1 MKKNLI
7 ILVLCLLS
15 FGKANSQISDL
26 VVDAGSM
33 FPSSFSG
40 VYVYKGNFNKHPYW
54 VGPKSVNTMAISF
67 NSMYNR
73 YIYSN
78 FSNDTNS
85 LMWANAYDNS
95 SSTST
100 IPTTGWSMI
109 KVMINGPTVKYQ
121 SLVFKEV
128 MDNDGSFTEQ
138 ITVSHNKM
146 KGYYF
151 SGNTG
156 DDFVATSKVT
166 ISNLSAGL
174 TAKLVKQ
181 DDSTLTLSLS
191 GKANNHSADTSF
203 NIDFTN
209 AAFGGGGTIDSTY
222 GVSTTIKINFINVYT
237 VGATGADYT
246 TVKAGMLALKTDDV
260 LKIFEGTYTEDSI
273 FHASGVTSFS
283 VIGAGPAKT
292 IIQGANQPFSGG
304 KNGVFRIPSGS
315 EAHFHDLTIQNGD
328 IMGNNGGGAINSYG
342 KVYLHNCRII
352 KNRALGQTNS
362 YAAGGGVFAQYL
374 YAYNS
379 EISGNIADN
388 EQQTGQVN
396 GGGVYAGTEIYMENT
411 TVSGNFSRTDG
422 GGVLAGNNMSK
433 FVNTTITNNT
443 SGAKGGG
450 VCTYGKNTYVNSI
463 VWGNTS
469 PKGNDVYEINGHV
482 YPLYMT
488 KSFLG
493 DVAAAPTITPKIE
506 GAYYN
511 VDPKL
516 DTLKF
521 NCADTRT
528 HALLSGSTA
537 LDSGVYADSIPALDQ
552 RGFPILGTKDI
563 GAQESV
569 NQLIFSLSKDTTCLE
584 AKEQFV
590 LKGSPENGVFSGE
603 GVTGNVLDISKITK
617 SGYVVVTYAYNA
629 TGCVD
634 LSAKDSIYV
643 TVCTPSAVQNL
654 TLPLSVYPNPVKSQ
668 LTLNA
673 FTNASMKVSLTNVA
687 GMVVLEKEYNTSKAT
702 IEMQNLPSGVYFLSV
717 KSEGKVAHQ
726 KVIKQ

>member
-1 MKKNLI
+1 M
-7 ILVLCLLS
+7 LCLLS

-26 VVDAGSM
+26 VVDAGTM
-33 FPSSFSG
+33 FPSSYSG
-40 VYVYKGNFNKHPYW
+40 VYAYKGYFNNHPYW

-109 KVMINGPTVKYQ
+109 MVVINGPTVKYQ
-121 SLVFKEV
+121 SVMFKEITA
-128 MDNDGSFTEQ
+128 NDGSFTEQ
-138 ITVSHNKM
+138 ISVSHNKM

-156 DDFVATSKVT
+156 DDFVSTGKVN

-181 DDSTLTLSLS
+181 NDSTLTLSLS
-191 GKANNHSADTSF
+191 GKANNHSIDTSF
-203 NIDFTN
+203 VVDFTN
-209 AAFGGGGTIDSTY
+209 SAFGGGGTIDSTY

-273 FHASGVTSFS
+273 YHASGVNSITI
-283 VIGAGPAKT
+283 IGAGPAKT
-292 IIQGANQPFSGG
+292 IIQEASKPFAGG
-304 KNGVFRIPSGS
+304 KKGIFKISAGEVNFY
-315 EAHFHDLTIQNGD
+315 DLTIQNGD
-328 IMGNNGGGAINSYG
+328 VTGTGGASGGGIYSYG
-342 KVYLHNCRII
+342 RVNIHNCRII
-352 KNRALGQTNS
+352 NNRALAEKSGYT
-362 YAAGGGVFAQYL
+362 AGGGVFAQYFN
-374 YAYNS
+374 AYNS

-388 EQQTGQVN
+388 EQKTGQVN
-396 GGGVYAGTEIYMENT
+396 GGGVYASTEIYMENT
-411 TVSGNFSRTDG
+411 TVSGNFARADG

-443 SGAKGGG
+443 SGTKGGG
-450 VCTYGKNTYVNSI
+450 VCTYGKNIYVNSI
-463 VWGNTS
+463 VWGNS
-469 PKGNDVYEINGHV
+469 CPNGKDIHEINGHV
-482 YPLYMT
+482 YPIFIT
-488 KSFLG
+488 KSFIG
-493 DVAAAPTITPKIE
+493 DVTAVQGKTPLIE
-506 GAYYN
+506 GSYYN

-569 NQLIFSLSKDTTCLE
+569 NQLIFSLAKDTTCLE

-617 SGYVVVTYAYNA
+617 SGFVVVTYAYNA

-634 LSAKDSIYV
+634 LSTKDSIYV
-643 TVCTPSAVQNL
+643 AVCTPSSVKDLN
-654 TLPLSVYPNPVKSQ
+654 LPLSVYPNPVKSQ

-673 FTNASMKVSLTNVA
+673 FTNSSMIVNVTNVA
-687 GMVVLEKEYNTSKAT
+687 GVVVFEKEFNSSKAT
-702 IEMQNLPSGVYFLSV
+702 LDMQNLPSGVYFLSV

>member
-33 FPSSFSG
+33 FPSSYSG
-40 VYVYKGNFNKHPYW
+40 VYAYKGYFNKHPYW

-100 IPTTGWSMI
+100 IPTTGWNMI

-121 SLVFKEV
+121 SVMFKEITA
-128 MDNDGSFTEQ
+128 NDGSFTEQ
-138 ITVSHNKM
+138 ISVSHNKM

-156 DDFVATSKVT
+156 DDFVSTGKVN

-181 DDSTLTLSLS
+181 NDSTLTLSLS
-191 GKANNHSADTSF
+191 GKANNHSIDTSF
-203 NIDFTN
+203 VVDFTN
-209 AAFGGGGTIDSTY
+209 SAFGGGGTIDSTY

-237 VGATGADYT
+237 VGATGADYN
-246 TVKAGMLALKTDDV
+246 TVKAGMLAVKTDDI

-273 FHASGVTSFS
+273 VNASGVTS
-283 VIGAGPAKT
+283 IIIMGAGPAKT
-292 IIQGANQPFSGG
+292 IIQGATQPFAGG
-304 KNGVFRIPSGS
+304 KNGVFRISAGD
-315 EAHFHDLTIQNGD
+315 AHFYDLTIQNGD
-328 IMGNNGGGAINSYG
+328 VMGNNGGGAINSYG
-342 KVYLHNCRII
+342 KVYLHNCRILN
-352 KNRALGQTNS
+352 NRAFGKTNN
-362 YAAGGGVFAQYL
+362 YAAGGGVFTQNL
-374 YAYNS
+374 YVYNS

-388 EQQTGQVN
+388 EQKTGQVN
-396 GGGVYAGTEIYMENT
+396 GGGVYASLEIYMENT
-411 TVSGNFSRTDG
+411 TVSGNFSRADG
-422 GGVLAGNNMSK
+422 GGILAGNNMSK

-443 SGAKGGG
+443 SGVKGGG
-450 VCTYGKNTYVNSI
+450 VCTYGKNIYVNSI
-463 VWGNTS
+463 VWGNS
-469 PKGNDVYEINGHV
+469 CPNGKDIHEINGHV
-482 YPLYMT
+482 YPIFIT
-488 KSFLG
+488 KSFIG
-493 DVAAAPTITPKIE
+493 DVTAVQGKTPLIE

-521 NCADTRT
+521 NCSDTRT

-569 NQLIFSLSKDTTCLE
+569 NQLIFSLAKDTTCLE

-617 SGYVVVTYAYNA
+617 SGFVVVTYSYNA

-634 LSAKDSIYV
+634 LLTKDSIYV
-643 TVCTPSAVQNL
+643 AVCTPSSVQDLN
-654 TLPLSVYPNPVKSQ
+654 LPLSVYPNPVKSQ

-673 FTNASMKVSLTNVA
+673 FTNSSMIVNVTNVA
-687 GMVVLEKEYNTSKAT
+687 GVVVFEKEFNASKAT
-702 IEMQNLPSGVYFLSV
+702 LDMQNLPSGVYFLSV